1 MKHLFNII
9 LGMAA
14 LLCLS
19 HCTKDEEV
27 MTGTIAGMVTDM
39 TNANTAIAGATVTLS
54 PTGLSQTTGSDG
66 RYEFTEIEPGNYAV
80 SVKAN
85 NYQEDSKSVSVY
97 AGQSAT
103 ADFQLSPGRTDV
115 EISPLTLNFGP
126 SNDQLSFTIKNK
138 GNSPLQ
144 YSISGYPAYLTVSP
158 TSAQVG
164 AKGTQTVMVKV
175 NRTSLTS
182 DVSTQLAVN
191 VGNDSYPVSI
201 TVNSQDL
208 GAKMSV
214 TPSTLN
220 FGTEYSELQF
230 TVKNV
235 GTGGTLDWNIS
246 APTNSCL
253 SVSPK
258 SGSLAIGASQPVT
271 VKLDRTQMTADIPA
285 AFINVNTDGG
295 SLPVTITAT
304 HAPGGSGDEG
314 GGSDGGDLA
323 VAQGLYVYYK
333 FDGDF
338 NDATENAVNGFGL
351 NNPTFV
357 EGVAAGSQAVKF
369 SRTEQSAFVVPQPI
383 IDSREMTICF
393 WGKDFNDGGIFYM
406 VSSHTSRPNMFTLSM
421 SGGALKFIVTRY
433 NNVYNYSTT
442 GSFMH
447 PTLNDGQWH
456 HIALTSDF
464 HKTTYSTITTN
475 LYVDGQAVDVITEGA
490 NIFTEGETSDNSY
503 GSGTKFVMGGEID
516 LYNQTLN
523 GTNMSV
529 DNFRVYD
536 TRKLS
541 AKEIK
546 QIYEAEKQ

>member
-144 YSISGYPAYLTVSP
+144 YSIS
-158 TSAQVG
+158 
-164 AKGTQTVMVKV
+164 
-175 NRTSLTS
+175 
-182 DVSTQLAVN
+182 
-191 VGNDSYPVSI
+191 
-201 TVNSQDL
+201 
-208 GAKMSV
+208 
-214 TPSTLN
+214 
-220 FGTEYSELQF
+220 
-230 TVKNV
+230 
-235 GTGGTLDWNIS
+235 

-383 IDSREMTICF
+383 IDSHEMTICF

-406 VSSHTSRPNMFTLSM
+406 VSSHTSRSNMFTLSM

-529 DNFRVYD
+529 DNIRVYD

>member
-1 MKHLFNII
+1 
-9 LGMAA
+9 
-14 LLCLS
+14 
-19 HCTKDEEV
+19 
-27 MTGTIAGMVTDM
+27 
-39 TNANTAIAGATVTLS
+39 
-54 PTGLSQTTGSDG
+54 
-66 RYEFTEIEPGNYAV
+66 
-80 SVKAN
+80 
-85 NYQEDSKSVSVY
+85 
-97 AGQSAT
+97 
-103 ADFQLSPGRTDV
+103 
-115 EISPLTLNFGP
+115 
-126 SNDQLSFTIKNK
+126 
-138 GNSPLQ
+138 
-144 YSISGYPAYLTVSP
+144 
-158 TSAQVG
+158 
-164 AKGTQTVMVKV
+164 MVKV

-304 HAPGGSGDEG
+304 HAPGGSDDEG
-314 GGSDGGDLA
+314 GGSDGGNLA

-523 GTNMSV
+523 GTNISV